1 MSSATNLV
9 SGTSSDLASRWFP
22 KPAHSPEAADP
33 RGRPDVRPSRIGG
46 APLSG
51 THAVTAYQRTA
62 ALDAVAALTAR
73 VDELA

>member
-1 MSSATNLV
+1 MSSTTNPV
-9 SGTSSDLASRWFP
+9 SGTSSDLVSRWFP
-22 KPAHSPEAADP
+22 KSSRLPEAPDP

-51 THAVTAYQRTA
+51 THAITAYQRTA
-62 ALDAVAALTAR
+62 ALDAVAVLTSR